1 MMRWIFMATLLLA
14 TVRTGR
20 AEVLGGGLVRTDCR
34 TVFRGVTATNV
45 NSGVVC
51 SDGDPEC
58 DRDGVAD
65 GTCHFDVRLCTG
77 NSGDGCETV
86 PLSQAHVAGL
96 HLPAPPLPSSDGT
109 CGHALDVAVPTGSSQ
124 GATVVALDDSSLR
137 DVDYLNLCCVSGVP
151 TALDAARC
159 AMATDLKASGC
170 RTTTIP
176 RRIRQMYG
184 RARETVGAFTAEP
197 THRGALGR
205 VLRKLAV
212 VRSTAQRL
220 AKHDQCGDTL
230 GLMMTYAQNVVRA
243 ARATAPVTAP

>member
-1 MMRWIFMATLLLA
+1 MATLLLA

-86 PLSQAHVAGL
+86 
-96 HLPAPPLPSSDGT
+96 
-109 CGHALDVAVPTGSSQ
+109 
-124 GATVVALDDSSLR
+124 
-137 DVDYLNLCCVSGVP
+137 
-151 TALDAARC
+151 
-159 AMATDLKASGC
+159 
-170 RTTTIP
+170 
-176 RRIRQMYG
+176 
-184 RARETVGAFTAEP
+184 
-197 THRGALGR
+197 
-205 VLRKLAV
+205 
-212 VRSTAQRL
+212 
-220 AKHDQCGDTL
+220 
-230 GLMMTYAQNVVRA
+230 
-243 ARATAPVTAP
+243 